1 MVSIKSGK
9 PYAKL
14 KKTTPPPPKKEVLTK
29 ENPKKV
35 KETSTEGSLEN
46 EKENEVLTLYEVSI
60 LYLQRIKN
68 TQ

>member
-46 EKENEVLTLYEVSI
+46 EKDCQDKEKKRKRENTISI
-60 LYLQRIKN
+60 S
-68 TQ
+68 